1 MYLVPCQ
8 RRSLISV
15 LYKIPV
21 SEDSPFVFDSK
32 ISKKANLKFD
42 GFVDDFEERRV
53 ETTNDKIDEFTN
65 YNRCQEQPQAIIVH
79 DS

>member
-8 RRSLISV
+8 RRSLIWV

-42 GFVDDFEERRV
+42 GLVDNFEKRDDFEKRQV
-53 ETTNDKIDEFTN
+53 ETTNDKIDGFTN
-65 YNRCQEQPQAIIVH
+65 
-79 DS
+79 